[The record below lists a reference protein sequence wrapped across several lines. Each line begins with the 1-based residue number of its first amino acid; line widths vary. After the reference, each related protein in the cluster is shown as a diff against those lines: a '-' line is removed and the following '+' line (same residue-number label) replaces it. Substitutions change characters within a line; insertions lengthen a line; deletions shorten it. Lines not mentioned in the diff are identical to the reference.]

1 MSQDFWDILTELT
14 FAKMLNAQN
23 AVEGKSKCIIGLLNI
38 QIVMYLYSCTLG
50 AHVSCVFDEVAEF
63 EDF

>member
-1 MSQDFWDILTELT
+1 
-14 FAKMLNAQN
+14 MLNAQN
-23 AVEGKSKCIIGLLNI
+23 AVEGKSKCIIGLLNDVI
-38 QIVMYLYSCTLG
+38 YLYSCTLG

>member
-1 MSQDFWDILTELT
+1 
-14 FAKMLNAQN
+14 MLGAQN
-23 AVEGKSKCIIGLLNI
+23 AVEGKSKCIIGLLNT
-38 QIVMYLYSCTLG
+38 YSRCHNLYSCTLG